1 LAVQAARGA
10 KMEPFKTGRQYVI
23 KTPPVG
29 GRPTSI
35 YGPGGAKGVAERQV
49 ENVRS
54 GLVNLARDIPPSRP
68 PSGQLELDLG
78 IPNRDIDPGTLQSIR
93 EIARRAKGV
102 TKDPRS
108 EEMLV
113 KGLLGPQGSRFEFMD
128 VRQPGMRAPSI
139 PKGKSSPAKT
149 PDSNNNNNLVRD
161 VFLGSAALG
170 ATAGLSNLLGRDD
183 LSSIEFKEGGRG
195 LPQEVIKESFLVEP
209 TSISRATTVVGGV
222 PGQRPPSRITRSFD
236 DGFYEQAVQNAN
248 EAVRSSMPGTTG
260 AIPPTVSQ
268 QSPENVN
275 VPVITTPM
283 GTNTTKSM
291 VGNSKEAAAVAV
303 DNADPAILEATKPR
317 MAVGLARTPLQAV
330 TQSRNALGSR
340 VMDIRDLY

>member
-1 LAVQAARGA
+1 
-10 KMEPFKTGRQYVI
+10 MEPFKTGRQYVI

-49 ENVRS
+49 ENVRR
-54 GLVNLARDIPPSRP
+54 GLENLARDIPTSRP
-68 PSGQLELDLG
+68 PSGQLELNLG
-78 IPNRDIDPGTLQSIR
+78 RANRGDIEDPGTLQSIR
-93 EIARRAKGV
+93 EIARRAKEV

-113 KGLLGPQGSRFEFMD
+113 EGLLGPQGSRFEFMD
-128 VRQPGMRAPSI
+128 VSQPGMRAPSI

-149 PDSNNNNNLVRD
+149 ADSNNPVRD

-170 ATAGLSNLLGRDD
+170 ATAGLRNLLERDD

-195 LPQEVIKESFLVEP
+195 LPEEVIKDSFFVEP
-209 TSISRATTVVGGV
+209 TSISTTVVGGV
-222 PGQRPPSRITRSFD
+222 PGQRPPSRITRSSD
-236 DGFYEQAVQNAN
+236 DGLYGQAVQRAL
-248 EAVRSSMPGTTG
+248 ADVSRSIPGTTG
-260 AIPPTVSQ
+260 AISPTVSQ

-275 VPVITTPM
+275 VPVITTPL
-283 GTNTTKSM
+283 GTNTTKNM